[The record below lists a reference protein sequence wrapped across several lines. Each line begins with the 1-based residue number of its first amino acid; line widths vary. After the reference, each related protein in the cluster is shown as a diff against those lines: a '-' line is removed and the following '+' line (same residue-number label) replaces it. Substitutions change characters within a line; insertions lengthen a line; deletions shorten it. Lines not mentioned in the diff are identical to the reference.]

1 MDEIARKND
10 AFMVNR
16 DKKNQRIQN
25 REVRG
30 ESPIRKTSTY
40 QPNSSLGP
48 QHKLSNQSST
58 NANNSIPSTPANK
71 IYPIPNKLSQAPQS
85 QAPNQQQSNHPQ
97 RNPLMSLNNVE
108 STSSHSFQT
117 LSKKIERSNSNSF
130 LPKQNSVPNYFQQI
144 VSYMKKHFFDRQF
157 FVFHSF
163 QFDMTNLAF

>member
-85 QAPNQQQSNHPQ
+85 QAPNQQ

-144 VSYMKKHFFDRQF
+144 VS
-157 FVFHSF
+157 
-163 QFDMTNLAF
+163 

>member
-16 DKKNQRIQN
+16 DKKNQRLQN

-40 QPNSSLGP
+40 QPNSVMGQQP
-48 QHKLSNQSST
+48 KLSNQSST

-71 IYPIPNKLSQAPQS
+71 IYPIPNKLSQPQS
-85 QAPNQQQSNHPQ
+85 STLLNQQQTNQVP

-108 STSSHSFQT
+108 SASSHSFQNF
-117 LSKKIERSNSNSF
+117 SKKLERSNSNSF
-130 LPKQNSVPNYFQQI
+130 LSKQNSVPAYFQQI
-144 VSYMKKHFFDRQF
+144 VSLNFLLLLWDK
-157 FVFHSF
+157 
-163 QFDMTNLAF
+163 N